1 MAEWLRR
8 QTWNLLGSPRAGSN
22 PADYDWHFF
31 SLFLFKII
39 LVQKDK
45 WRKSLLLVVHSV
57 VVAEWLRRQTR
68 NLLGSPRAG
77 SNPADYDWHFFSL
90 FLFKIILVQKDKW
103 RKSLLLVVH
112 SVVVAEWLRR
122 QTRNLLGSP
131 RAGSNPADYDWQ
143 FFVFFSFK
151 IILVQKDKWRK
162 SFLLVVHSVVVAE
175 WLRRQTRNLL
185 GSPRAGSNPAGTTID
200 NSILRLLFVQNH
212 LVLKDN
218 WRKSFLLV
226 VHSVVVAKWLRR
238 QTRNLL
244 GYSRAG
250 SNPTIGIS
258 FPCFYSKLF

>member
-1 MAEWLRR
+1 MTQIFAVCCIFGSRGRVVKATDLKSV
-8 QTWNLLGSPRAGSN
+8 GSPRAGSN

-45 WRKSLLLVVHSV
+45 RRKSLLLVVHSV

-131 RAGSNPADYDWQ
+131 AQ
-143 FFVFFSFK
+143 VQ
-151 IILVQKDKWRK
+151 IL
-162 SFLLVVHSVVVAE
+162 
-175 WLRRQTRNLL
+175 
-185 GSPRAGSNPAGTTID
+185 PTTID
-200 NSILRLLFVQNH
+200 TSSSSFRL
-212 LVLKDN
+212 
-218 WRKSFLLV
+218 KSFSSERQVTQIFATCCPFGSRGRV
-226 VHSVVVAKWLRR
+226 VKA
-238 QTRNLL
+238 TD
-244 GYSRAG
+244 
-250 SNPTIGIS
+250 
-258 FPCFYSKLF
+258 

>member
-8 QTWNLLGSPRAGSN
+8 QTRNLLGYSRAGSN

-39 LVQKDK
+39 LVQKDKWRKSLLLVVHSVVVAEWLRRQTRNLLGSPRAGSNPADYDWHFFVLLFVQNHLVLKDK

-151 IILVQKDKWRK
+151 II
-162 SFLLVVHSVVVAE
+162 
-175 WLRRQTRNLL
+175 
-185 GSPRAGSNPAGTTID
+185 
-200 NSILRLLFVQNH
+200 
-212 LVLKDN
+212 
-218 WRKSFLLV
+218 
-226 VHSVVVAKWLRR
+226 
-238 QTRNLL
+238 
-244 GYSRAG
+244 
-250 SNPTIGIS
+250 
-258 FPCFYSKLF
+258 